1 MRVIAGIAR
10 GMKLKT
16 PEGLHTRPTQD
27 RIKETLFNMIQTS
40 LADCVFIDMFSGSG
54 GIGIEA
60 LSRGAKKAYFIENAK
75 EPALC
80 IESNLETT
88 KLKQSAVVLKTDA
101 VSALHHIFEKEAD
114 IIFMDPPYNMGYEK
128 QVLSCL
134 KDMKFV
140 TEDTMIIVEASLET
154 EFDYAETLGFEV
166 YKEKRYKTNKHVF
179 LRRASHE

>member
-27 RIKETLFNMIQTS
+27 RIKETLFNMIQS
-40 LADCVFIDMFSGSG
+40 YLADCVFVDMFSGSG

-60 LSRGAKKAYFIENAK
+60 LSRGAKKAYFVENAK
-75 EPALC
+75 EPLSC
-80 IESNLETT
+80 IEANLTST
-88 KLKQSAVVLKTDA
+88 KLKDLAVVLKTDA
-101 VSALHHIFEKEAD
+101 VSSLHHIFEKEVD
-114 IIFMDPPYNMGYEK
+114 IIFMDPPYSMGHEK
-128 QVLSCL
+128 QVLTYL

-140 TEDTMIIVEASLET
+140 TEDTMIIVETSLET
-154 EFDYAETLGFEV
+154 DFDYAEGLGFEV

-179 LRRASHE
+179 LRRI

>member
-27 RIKETLFNMIQTS
+27 RIKETLFNMLQS
-40 LADCVFIDMFSGSG
+40 YLADCVFVDMFSGSG

-60 LSRGAKKAYFIENAK
+60 LSRGARKAYFIENAK
-75 EPALC
+75 EPLAC
-80 IESNLETT
+80 IESNLNVT
-88 KLKQSAVVLKTDA
+88 KLKDSAVILKTDA
-101 VSALHHIFEKEAD
+101 VSSLHHIFEKEVD
-114 IIFMDPPYNMGYEK
+114 IIFMDPPYNMGLEK
-128 QVLSCL
+128 QVLTYL

-140 TEDTMIIVEASLET
+140 TEDTMIIVEASLENN
-154 EFDYAETLGFEV
+154 FDYVNTLGFEV

-179 LRRASHE
+179 LRRV

>member
-27 RIKETLFNMIQTS
+27 RIKETLFNMIQND
-40 LADCVFIDMFSGSG
+40 LADCVFMDLFSGSG

-60 LSRGAKKAYFIENAK
+60 LSRGARKAYFVENAK
-75 EPALC
+75 EPLTC
-80 IESNLETT
+80 IEANLTST
-88 KLKQSAVVLKTDA
+88 KLKDDAVVLKTDA
-101 VSALHHIFEKEAD
+101 VSAMHHIFEKEVD
-114 IIFMDPPYNMGYEK
+114 IIFMDPPYEMGLEK

-140 TEDTMIIVEASLET
+140 TEDTKIIVEAALET
-154 EFDYAETLGFEV
+154 TFDDVEKLGFEV
-166 YKEKRYKTNKHVF
+166 YREKRYKTNKHVF
-179 LRRASHE
+179 LRRKSNE